1 MQRPK
6 LSQFLEQLR
15 FPVRTFLL
23 QPLKLIERLDTHHPA
38 KQVMIRLDGLA
49 RAAPMSKGGPED
61 ATASAFQG
69 SVQLKSGA

>member
-23 QPLKLIERLDTHHPA
+23 QPLKLIERLDAHRPA
-38 KQVMIRLDGLA
+38 KQVVIRLDGLA
-49 RAAPMSKGGPED
+49 
-61 ATASAFQG
+61 
-69 SVQLKSGA
+69 